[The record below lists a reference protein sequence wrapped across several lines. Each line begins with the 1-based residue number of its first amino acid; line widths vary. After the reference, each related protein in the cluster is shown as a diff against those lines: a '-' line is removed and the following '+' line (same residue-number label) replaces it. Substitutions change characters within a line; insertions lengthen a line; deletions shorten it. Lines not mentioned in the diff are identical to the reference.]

1 METVRPFVVD
11 VPDATINKILD
22 RVRFYEWPEEPE
34 GGGWAYGTSL
44 GYMKALAAYWVDD
57 YDWRAEEAKLN
68 RLSHFLA
75 EVGDLTLHFVWEK
88 GSGPDPMPLILSHG
102 WPSSFFEF
110 THVVEPLA
118 HPERFGGSTGDAF
131 DVVVPSLPGYAFSG
145 KPKKPLGP
153 RTIAGY
159 FDALMTK
166 VLGYDRYV
174 AQGGDWGSAVSAWLG
189 FEHAAA
195 CRGVHLN
202 MVGTRGADSVPETEE
217 EKRWDAERRRRFK
230 QEGAYFLV
238 QSTKPQSLSY
248 AMADSPV
255 GVAAWIVEKFAAWS
269 DLPQTP
275 SGEPDLKFRYTKDQL
290 LTNIMVYLVTRSV
303 GTASWLYRGL
313 FDDGPVEF
321 PAGGRVEVPV
331 GVSAFPGDGVFKTP
345 LRSLVEKAYNVRG
358 WSEMPRGG
366 HFAALE
372 EPGLLIEDVRTFV
385 RSLR

>member
-22 RVRFYEWPEEPE
+22 RVRLYEWPEEPE
-34 GGGWAYGTSL
+34 GGGWVYGTSL
-44 GYMKALAAYWVDD
+44 DYMKALAAYWVDG
-57 YDWRAEEAKLN
+57 YDWRAEEAQLN

-75 EVGDLTLHFVWEK
+75 EVGDLTLHFVREK
-88 GSGPDPMPLILSHG
+88 GSGPDPMPLLLSHG

-110 THVVEPLA
+110 THIVEPLA
-118 HPERFGGSTGDAF
+118 HPERFGGSTEDAF

-145 KPKKPLGP
+145 KPRKPLGP

-159 FDALMTK
+159 FDTLMTK
-166 VLGYDRYV
+166 VLGYDGYV

-195 CRGVHLN
+195 CRGIHLN
-202 MVGTRGADSVPETEE
+202 MVAMRGADSVPETEE

-248 AMADSPV
+248 AMTDSPV

-269 DLPQTP
+269 DLPETP
-275 SGEPDLKFRYTKDQL
+275 SGEPVLGFRYTKDQL
-290 LTNIMVYLVTRSV
+290 LTNIMIYLVTRSFA
-303 GTASWLYRGL
+303 TASWLYRGL

-321 PAGGRVEVPV
+321 PEGGRVEVPV
-331 GVSAFPGDGVFKTP
+331 SVAAFPGDEVFKTP
-345 LRSLVEKAYNVRG
+345 PRSFVEKDYNVRS

-372 EPGLLIEDVRTFV
+372 EPELLTEDVRTFV